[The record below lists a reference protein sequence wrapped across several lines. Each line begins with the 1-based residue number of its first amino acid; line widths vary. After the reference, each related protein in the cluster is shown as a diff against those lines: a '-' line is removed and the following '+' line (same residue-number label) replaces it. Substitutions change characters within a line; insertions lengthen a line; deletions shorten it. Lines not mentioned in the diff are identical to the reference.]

1 MYISIYAHV
10 CRYLHIFSTSSGVH
24 FVFFVCFPFDS
35 ALSPKLTDPVTP
47 PAQDTSAA
55 QAEIQ
60 IFREKLLQMRRFT
73 LPRAGSL
80 PAGQPQ
86 ASLNKFHSQRL
97 LQEDNQDEGPRMEF
111 PRFGAHLG
119 FFCLRV
125 EDPRGILYPHS

>member
-1 MYISIYAHV
+1 MHANIYISS
-10 CRYLHIFSTSSGVH
+10 LHKV
-24 FVFFVCFPFDS
+24 VFISFFMCFPFDS

-60 IFREKLLQMRRFT
+60 IFREKLLQMRRFA

-80 PAGQPQ
+80 PAGRPQ

-97 LQEDNQDEGPRMEF
+97 LQEDNQDGGPRMEF